1 VKGKVAHWYKKY
13 ITNEAVSAFENNN
26 VKKIQDLKNMGHDII
41 DLLNFDKHPILV
53 AIKENRIPL
62 VIFFIKNNITDKILE
77 DALIIIKKEKLTEI
91 EKIIIIHTQ
100 ERVKRREYYLTQYIK
115 GKKQEKLINKN
126 HL

>member
-1 VKGKVAHWYKKY
+1 
-13 ITNEAVSAFENNN
+13 
-26 VKKIQDLKNMGHDII
+26 L
-41 DLLNFDKHPILV
+41 IL
-53 AIKENRIPL
+53 
-62 VIFFIKNNITDKILE
+62 
-77 DALIIIKKEKLTEI
+77 IKKEKLTEI